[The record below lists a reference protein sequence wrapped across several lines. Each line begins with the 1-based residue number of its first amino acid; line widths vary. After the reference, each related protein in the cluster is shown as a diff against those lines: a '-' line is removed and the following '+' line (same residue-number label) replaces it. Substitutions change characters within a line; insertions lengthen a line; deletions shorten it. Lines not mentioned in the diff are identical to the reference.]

1 MKAKTIS
8 ASLFTV
14 FTLLILIF
22 IISAA
27 DFSVSSNNLYLT
39 KSRNITSFTITNNN
53 HTNNLFVS
61 IPEFLDISDEDGH
74 MIYISQTDQ
83 GIIEIANGSSKIINV
98 SFYLDSGVNLN
109 KLALGEFSSQSIVI
123 VNQNNTN
130 ETEAISLKFQSDY
143 CDYGEFEET
152 ISEGTRYFEIISIR
166 DLSSGDDWEW
176 KPLDE
181 IELEVKVKFYS
192 DDEDDEIDG
201 IIQIGLYDTEK
212 KEFVEFDD
220 DDDSLERDISL
231 DEGEK
236 ITETFFLKIPVEDVE
251 DSSSRYRLYVKA
263 YEDGDEDN
271 LCVSNGDGEY
281 YQEVKI
287 QKSSHEVILSKLEFI
302 TTEPIPCEEVVE
314 IKVRASNIG
323 RSDED
328 KVKVSLYNSELNLN
342 LNSEDFRLYEGDSKE
357 ITFTFKIPK
366 NAEEKTYKL
375 YLYAHY
381 RYSDSSEIYR
391 DESDSYILPLKV
403 EGNCNTDTTNLQII
417 AELDPLTP
425 EAIAGNQLVIRATL
439 KNIGTLATT
448 YSLSIEG
455 NSAWSSLISIEPQIL
470 YLEAGQSRDVTIFLD
485 LDENA
490 EGEKEFTIK
499 AVYGDKITEQKLN
512 VFVNKEANTASEIVN
527 YLKNNI
533 ILFSIVIV
541 NIILII
547 IIIVVIKKSSHI
559 RAAI

>member
-1 MKAKTIS
+1 MKTKTIS

-14 FTLLILIF
+14 FVLLISVF

-27 DFSVSSNNLYLT
+27 DFSVSTNNLYLT

-53 HTNNLFVS
+53 LTDNIFVS

-74 MIYISQTDQ
+74 TIYISQTDQ
-83 GIIEIANGSSKIINV
+83 GIIEIANDSSKTIDV
-98 SFYLDSGVNLN
+98 SFHLDSGVNLD
-109 KLALGEFSSQSIVI
+109 KLALGEFSSPSIVI
-123 VNQNNTN
+123 INQNNTN
-130 ETEAISLKFQSDY
+130 ETESILLKFRSDF
-143 CDYGEFEET
+143 CDYGELEET
-152 ISEGTRYFEIISIR
+152 ISEGTRYLEISTIR

-181 IELEVKVKFYS
+181 IELEVKIKFHS

-212 KEFVEFDD
+212 KEFIEFD
-220 DDDSLERDISL
+220 DDDSLEREISL

-236 ITETFFLKIPVEDVE
+236 ITESFFLEIPVEDVE

-271 LCVSNGDGEY
+271 LCVSNKDGEY
-281 YQEVKI
+281 YQDVEI

-314 IKVRASNIG
+314 IKIRVSNIG
-323 RSDED
+323 RTDED
-328 KVKVSLYNSELNLN
+328 KVKVSLYNSELGLD
-342 LNSEDFRLYEGDSKE
+342 LESEDFRLYEGDSKE
-357 ITFTFKIPK
+357 ITFAFKIPK
-366 NAEEKTYKL
+366 NIEEKTYKL

-391 DESDSYILPLKV
+391 DESDSYILPLEVK
-403 EGNCNTDTTNLQII
+403 GNCNTDATNLQII
-417 AELDPLTP
+417 AELDPSTP

-439 KNIGTLATT
+439 KNTGTLATT
-448 YSLSIEG
+448 YSLSIDG
-455 NSAWSSLISIEPQIL
+455 NSAWSSLISIEPQLL

-499 AVYGDKITEQKLN
+499 VIYDNKETEQKLK
-512 VFVNKEANTASEIVN
+512 VFVNKEANTASDIAN

-533 ILFSIVIV
+533 VLFSIIIV